1 MSLLKINNDNG
12 NLKKSN
18 TAKEQMKTIEEYLK
32 NSYENSYEIS
42 DKFEVNETNI
52 DETKTKKKET
62 IWYLN
67 E

>member
-18 TAKEQMKTIEEYLK
+18 TTKEQMKNIEEYLK

-62 IWYLN
+62 I
-67 E
+67 

>member
-62 IWYLN
+62 I
-67 E
+67 

>member
-1 MSLLKINNDNG
+1 MSLLKVNNDNG

-18 TAKEQMKTIEEYLK
+18 TTKEQMKNIEEYLK

-52 DETKTKKKET
+52 ETKTKKKET

>member
-1 MSLLKINNDNG
+1 MSLLKVNNDNG

-18 TAKEQMKTIEEYLK
+18 TTKEQMKNIEEYLK

-52 DETKTKKKET
+52 ETKTKKKET
-62 IWYLN
+62 I
-67 E
+67 